1 VADNLDGTLEEEGWY
16 WGAGAESFFGFP
28 QRWPFMNLYLRSIGN
43 NAAGPGR
50 CVAHMWEAGAV
61 PPAGFYVPLPTSE
74 VIARVADMISFGVH
88 PWPYFHRGPQEM
100 KRVFDFI
107 KGREPWL
114 NDARLVPWCGLV
126 VSENTQYWYGKDDP
140 IPRYMQG
147 IHGALRALWE
157 QHLPV
162 EIVTDEDLE
171 RRDLKA
177 YSVLLLDNTACL
189 SKTAA
194 QRIREYVQ
202 TGGGLV
208 ATYESSL
215 YDEGGQKRPDFE
227 LHNLFGAN
235 FVSAAKEPSA
245 TAPSFLH
252 AIPNQAVLTPETVR
266 LLQANVDDFIDG
278 KPADFTGE
286 TTGGM
291 PFPARSLVT
300 RAADP
305 ACMALTLSCCDEQ
318 GNPVSVSPP
327 PPGLVAVAGNAGQGK
342 VVYAAADLGKSAFFC
357 NLEYVDHVL
366 ADALRWAAREKPV
379 VEVIAPRTVLS
390 VPQQQD
396 TRLVVHLLNDYS
408 SFGRSSV
415 VKNQSIALRHE
426 VLPVRNLLV
435 TFRGETCWKRF
446 TLEPGG
452 HPLASEQTPLGT
464 TVTVPEIADWHG
476 MVVAEP

>member
-1 VADNLDGTLEEEGWY
+1 
-16 WGAGAESFFGFP
+16 
-28 QRWPFMNLYLRSIGN
+28 M
-43 NAAGPGR
+43 
-50 CVAHMWEAGAV
+50 
-61 PPAGFYVPLPTSE
+61 
-74 VIARVADMISFGVH
+74 
-88 PWPYFHRGPQEM
+88 
-100 KRVFDFI
+100 
-107 KGREPWL
+107 
-114 NDARLVPWCGLV
+114 
-126 VSENTQYWYGKDDP
+126 
-140 IPRYMQG
+140 
-147 IHGALRALWE
+147 
-157 QHLPV
+157 
-162 EIVTDEDLE
+162 
-171 RRDLKA
+171 
-177 YSVLLLDNTACL
+177 
-189 SKTAA
+189 
-194 QRIREYVQ
+194 
-202 TGGGLV
+202 

-266 LLQANVDDFIDG
+266 LLQANVEDFIDG
-278 KPADFTGE
+278 KPA
-286 TTGGM
+286 GGM

-318 GNPVSVSPP
+318 GNPVSPP

-366 ADALRWAAREKPV
+366 ADAPRWAAGEKQPV

-408 SFGRSSV
+408 SFG
-415 VKNQSIALRHE
+415 ALLGGEEPVDRAAARGPAGAEPPRDLPRHQ
-426 VLPVRNLLV
+426 
-435 TFRGETCWKRF
+435 
-446 TLEPGG
+446 LEAVHAGARG
-452 HPLASEQTPLGT
+452 HPLASEQTPFGT
-464 TVTVPEIADWHG
+464 KVTVPEIADWHG